1 MKILIVDDEPIILN
15 SLKDM
20 ILHSEYS
27 DFTIFTADNAM
38 DAYELLQKESPQI
51 MLCDIQ
57 MPCENGIDLL
67 KKIYENQS
75 IDTIVIFIT
84 GYPDFSYAQSAVR
97 YQAFDYLLKP
107 ITRET
112 LLSCLKKAV
121 SSWETDARTKKLADI
136 LSQFYK
142 ENHALLKKQFLEN
155 LLINPLSGFSTDLLT
170 QSVSLGLK
178 FDRFCMIGI
187 RCRIRNTISPTLSP
201 CLSIRNMRV

>member
-67 KKIYENQS
+67 KKYMKTSQ
-75 IDTIVIFIT
+75 
-84 GYPDFSYAQSAVR
+84 
-97 YQAFDYLLKP
+97 L
-107 ITRET
+107 T
-112 LLSCLKKAV
+112 LLS
-121 SSWETDARTKKLADI
+121 
-136 LSQFYK
+136 Y
-142 ENHALLKKQFLEN
+142 LLPVTR
-155 LLINPLSGFSTDLLT
+155 ISAMH
-170 QSVSLGLK
+170 SLP
-178 FDRFCMIGI
+178 CGI
-187 RCRIRNTISPTLSP
+187 RPLTTF
-201 CLSIRNMRV
+201 